1 MRRQTRLGINS
12 QYVNV
17 CGSGSDADPARGRDT
32 TLSLAAK
39 SKGNEGHTVG
49 GKSTSHSD
57 GGRANRKLAKPVPD
71 DAGPLLHTAFN
82 RTG

>member
-17 CGSGSDADPARGRDT
+17 CGSGSDADPARGRHT

-39 SKGNEGHTVG
+39 SKGTEAEGHTG
-49 GKSTSHSD
+49 GGRQKHQPHTD
-57 GGRANRKLAKPVPD
+57 GGRANRKLGKPVPD
-71 DAGPLLHTAFN
+71 DAGPLLHTDL
-82 RTG
+82 